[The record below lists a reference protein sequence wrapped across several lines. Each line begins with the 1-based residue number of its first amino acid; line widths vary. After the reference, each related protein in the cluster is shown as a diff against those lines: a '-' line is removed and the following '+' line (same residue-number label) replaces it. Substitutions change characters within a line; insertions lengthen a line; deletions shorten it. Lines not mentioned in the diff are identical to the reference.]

1 MEDYIMINVV
11 ESAYKVVVVE
21 GKDNNLTVSEGDHL
35 KFVTA
40 DGGEIVEGGLI
51 KISGKKDK
59 TKFQIIPTGAV
70 KHEIWSL
77 TDIAEGTIEIL

>member
-1 MEDYIMINVV
+1 MVNVI
-11 ESAYKVVVVE
+11 ESAYKVVVIE
-21 GKDNNLTVSEGDHL
+21 RKNGNLTISEGDHVR
-35 KFVTA
+35 FAAA

-70 KHEIWSL
+70 KHEIWNL
-77 TDIAEGTIEIL
+77 TDIAENSLEII